1 MEKVRKELRLSPA
14 TVKKIVAKAKK
25 EKISHSEAAE
35 LLIKGK

>member
-1 MEKVRKELRLSPA
+1 MTKVRKELRLKQA

-25 EKISHSEAAE
+25 EKVSHSEAAE

>member
-1 MEKVRKELRLSPA
+1 MGKVRKELRLSPA

-25 EKISHSEAAE
+25 ENISHSEAAE